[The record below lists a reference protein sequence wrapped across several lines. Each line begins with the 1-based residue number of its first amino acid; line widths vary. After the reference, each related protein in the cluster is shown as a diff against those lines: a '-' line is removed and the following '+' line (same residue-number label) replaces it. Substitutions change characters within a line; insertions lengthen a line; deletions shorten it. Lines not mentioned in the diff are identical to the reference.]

1 MNSNLKRIIGLG
13 LIIYGVMSFFTGI
26 SYAQPATFFEFL
38 GVLCVPLLFCYGGW
52 KLWKAGEKVKVEAE
66 A

>member
-13 LIIYGVMSFFTGI
+13 LIIYGVMSFFTGM
-26 SYAQPATFFEFL
+26 SYAPPMSLIDFIA
-38 GVLCVPLLFCYGGW
+38 GLCFSLLLCYGGW